1 MTERA
6 ITAVVSGRVQGVF
19 FRASARRVAQAL
31 GVSGWVRNRPDGTVE
46 AFAQG
51 DPESL
56 DEFVAWLEQ
65 GPTDAHVTD
74 VEVADAE
81 VVPRLVGF
89 DVRR

>member
-19 FRASARRVAQAL
+19 FRASTRRVAQAL

-56 DEFVAWLEQ
+56 REFVAWLEV
-65 GPTDAHVTD
+65 GPPDAHVTD
-74 VEVADAE
+74 VDVTDAE

>member
-19 FRASARRVAQAL
+19 FRASTRRVAL
-31 GVSGWVRNRPDGTVE
+31 GE
-46 AFAQG
+46 
-51 DPESL
+51 
-56 DEFVAWLEQ
+56 
-65 GPTDAHVTD
+65 GPPDAHVVD